1 MKILPRTRIKAT
13 VNPSA
18 QYPAEPGAALPQAV
32 VRRGLRLSIIEGS
45 LSNIHVN
52 VCAGAFLT
60 GFALMLGAG
69 DFELGV
75 IAALPFI
82 GQLFQFV
89 GAYLEERLGE
99 RRPMTVISCGIS
111 RSLWALLAALPFLT
125 VLGTARLPVFL
136 LVLAISQALI
146 GITANAWTSWMSDL
160 VPPRQRG
167 RYFGM
172 RNTICSIT
180 AMASSFLAGRALD
193 QYRGTS
199 AAPIGYALI
208 FGVATICAVAGVL
221 VLRYQAE
228 PPLRRA
234 QRVSVGQL
242 LSAPLRHARFRAMSL
257 SAAGWALAIGIA
269 APFYNAHGIQNLHL
283 SFATLAIFAIVTSGV
298 ALISQPL
305 VGRLQDRC
313 GDKTVLVGSVI
324 GVVLLPWGWVVAT
337 PTFLL
342 PLWLNAAG
350 SGIFWPGITQGLL
363 NLLMDRAPA
372 TGRGAYVA
380 SYGALTGLGT
390 FVASLL
396 GGAIA
401 AGLGST
407 IVHIGPLGLN
417 HYAILF
423 VLSSVGRASM
433 ALVFMRKLD

>member
-1 MKILPRTRIKAT
+1 MNLLVRTRAKVQAKPFIDI
-13 VNPSA
+13 PSA
-18 QYPAEPGAALPQAV
+18 PGATLPPSAV
-32 VRRGLRLSIIEGS
+32 QRGLRLSIVEGA
-45 LSNIHVN
+45 LSNIHITI
-52 VCAGAFLT
+52 CGGAFLT
-60 GFALMLGAG
+60 GFALLLGAS
-69 DFELGV
+69 DFELGL
-75 IAALPFI
+75 IAALPFV
-82 GQLFQFV
+82 GQLFQFL

-99 RRPMTVISCGIS
+99 RRRLTVLSAGLS
-111 RSLWALLAALPFLT
+111 RSLWILLAALPFMIS
-125 VLGTARLPVFL
+125 LGTARLLIFL
-136 LVLAISQALI
+136 LVLGISQALI

-172 RNTICSIT
+172 RNTICSLT
-180 AMASSFLAGRALD
+180 AMASSWLAGRVLD
-193 QYRGTS
+193 QYRGS
-199 AAPIGYALI
+199 SSESIGYALI

-221 VLRYQAE
+221 VLRRQPE
-228 PPLRRA
+228 PPVRRV
-234 QRVSVGQL
+234 QRVAVSQL
-242 LSAPLRHARFRAMSL
+242 FSAPLRHTRFRAMSL
-257 SAAGWALAIGIA
+257 AAAGWALVIGVA
-269 APFYNAHGIQNLHL
+269 GPFYNAHGIQNLHL

-298 ALISQPL
+298 ALITQPL
-305 VGRLQDRC
+305 VGRLQDRY
-313 GDKTVLVGSVI
+313 GDKMVLVGSVI

-401 AGLGST
+401 WSMGSAV
-407 IVHIGPLGLN
+407 IQLGPLALN
-417 HYAILF
+417 HYTILM
-423 VLSSVGRASM
+423 VASSFGRAAM
-433 ALVFMRKLD
+433 ALVFARRL

>member
-18 QYPAEPGAALPQAV
+18 QFPAEPGAALPPAV
-32 VRRGLRLSIIEGS
+32 VRRALRLSIIEGS
-45 LSNIHVN
+45 LSNIHVT

-69 DFELGV
+69 DFELGL
-75 IAALPFI
+75 IAALPFL

-99 RRPMTVISCGIS
+99 RRRMTVISCGIS
-111 RSLWALLAALPFLT
+111 RSLWAVLAALPFLT
-125 VLGTARLPVFL
+125 ALGTARLPVFL

-269 APFYNAHGIQNLHL
+269 GPFYNAHGIQNLHL
-283 SFATLAIFAIVTSGV
+283 SFATLALFTIVTSGV
-298 ALISQPL
+298 ALVSQPL
-305 VGRLQDRC
+305 VGRMQDRY
-313 GDKTVLVGSVI
+313 GDKAVLLGSVL
-324 GVVLLPWGWVVAT
+324 GVILLPWGWVIAT
-337 PTFLL
+337 PTFWL
-342 PLWLNAAG
+342 PLWLNAIG
-350 SGIFWPGITQGLL
+350 SGIFWPGITQGQM
-363 NLLMDRAPA
+363 NMLMDRAPA
-372 TGRGAYVA
+372 EGRGAYVA
-380 SYGALTGLGT
+380 SYGAMTGLGT
-390 FVASLL
+390 FIASLL

-401 AGLGST
+401 SGLGDT
-407 IVHIGPLGLN
+407 LIHIGSLTLN
-417 HYAILF
+417 HYT
-423 VLSSVGRASM
+423 VLMVASSLGRAMM
-433 ALVFMRKLD
+433 ALVFARRL